1 MLIRAAVL
9 SVSLAACGFASD
21 PAYAVSDRTA
31 EVDQA
36 VNDTC
41 APGDH
46 PCDPLDRDG
55 DEICQSLCSGDGTGS
70 DELARAGRP
79 R

>member
-9 SVSLAACGFASD
+9 SISLAACGFASD
-21 PAYAVSDRTA
+21 PASAVSDRTA

-36 VNDTC
+36 VIDTC
-41 APGDH
+41 APGDS

-55 DEICQSLCSGDGTGS
+55 NEICQSLCSGEGTEP
-70 DELARAGRP
+70 DELARADRP